1 MKKLLSIMLV
11 LTMALTL
18 LAGCGGS
25 GSSSTPAASSGSTA
39 GSSSAPAEQTL
50 KVAAI
55 ETAYGS
61 DMWKEVCAAFEAA
74 NPGVTVELTTEYE
87 GRRLSRRHPS
97 GHGPRGGFDRNVH

>member
-1 MKKLLSIMLV
+1 MLV

-25 GSSSTPAASSGSTA
+25 GSSSAPAASSGSTA

-74 NPGVTVELTTEYE
+74 NPAL
-87 GRRLSRRHPS
+87 RL
-97 GHGPRGGFDRNVH
+97 N

>member
-25 GSSSTPAASSGSTA
+25 GSSSTPAASL
-39 GSSSAPAEQTL
+39 APRLAALLRPPEGQTL

-55 ETAYGS
+55 ETAYGPRHG
-61 DMWKEVCAAFEAA
+61 KKCA
-74 NPGVTVELTTEYE
+74 
-87 GRRLSRRHPS
+87 RRLRQPT
-97 GHGPRGGFDRNVH
+97 PALPLN